1 MPAYNSGDPAWAK
14 WSGSAT
20 QAAAPVA
27 SPWPSSSPAS
37 SSVGPGGTPW
47 TAALSQGSTT
57 ASAGQ
62 QTTPDPTSTVQVRAA
77 GEQQPGQTNSRAPAR
92 AAVDAAEERR
102 LTDLSKCGEYVV
114 EWEYSDQ
121 GSWYT
126 YSRRFMDRL
135 EQYYQSPGPEK
146 AFTWKPRG
154 NVEFEYNVQE
164 MWQMNLET
172 KGRRCIRRVLTWAAE
187 WEALP
192 EREAAVLKHNADN
205 KNLDACYA
213 RTGRQSRSQGAGP
226 ARTARSRSRM

>member
-1 MPAYNSGDPAWAK
+1 M
-14 WSGSAT
+14 
-20 QAAAPVA
+20 
-27 SPWPSSSPAS
+27 
-37 SSVGPGGTPW
+37 
-47 TAALSQGSTT
+47 
-57 ASAGQ
+57 
-62 QTTPDPTSTVQVRAA
+62 
-77 GEQQPGQTNSRAPAR
+77 
-92 AAVDAAEERR
+92 DAAEERR

-126 YSRRFMDRL
+126 YSRRFMDTL
-135 EQYYQSPGPEK
+135 EQYYQSPGPQK

-205 KNLDACYA
+205 KTLDACYA